1 MKTFLFKRIH
11 SHKYVYFL
19 VIALSVTANLFSQ
32 EANISTEFSQEGTL
46 YKNFNDFSKVLAQF
60 ESNEPC
66 IVIDYF
72 GKDTFKV
79 KYKDWIG
86 YVDSQYLVFTEAITD
101 LFYAYQEKERIKTL
115 EAEKKRKEHIQEVVS
130 ENEEA
135 NRELALKELAKKEE
149 ALRIEKKRQDSV
161 AKLNAETTKKV
172 EAKASVKKQEADV
185 KEPKGKRL
193 DKTSNICDF
202 SINEFDPI
210 DRVEIIRINPETLT
224 KNLTV
229 ELFKRGK
236 SKSVFFNLFE
246 DLGCTSYLPGNR
258 SYVKVTL
265 ENNQTITFY
274 HSWDMDCGEFS
285 LKGTISNSQIRSLIN
300 SPIKSI
306 FLKGTKQSRNLVDI
320 DYKTFFIEKLGC
332 LD

>member
-11 SHKYVYFL
+11 LNKYVYFL
-19 VIALSVTANLFSQ
+19 VISLSITANLFSQ
-32 EANISTEFSQEGTL
+32 EASISTEFSQEGIL
-46 YKNFNDFSKVLAQF
+46 YKNFNNFSKVLVHF

-72 GKDTFKV
+72 GKDIFKV
-79 KYKDWIG
+79 KYKDWTG
-86 YVDSQYLVFTEAITD
+86 YVDSQYLVFTDAITD
-101 LFYAYQEKERIKTL
+101 LFYAYQERERIKTI

-135 NRELALKELAKKEE
+135 NRQLALKELAKKEE
-149 ALRIEKKRQDSV
+149 ALKIQKKRQDSI
-161 AKLNAETTKKV
+161 AKLYAETTKKA
-172 EAKASVKKQEADV
+172 EGKTSLKNQEVDV
-185 KEPKGKRL
+185 KEPKVKRI
-193 DKTSNICDF
+193 DKTSNTCDF

-210 DRVEIIRINPETLT
+210 DRVEIVRINPETLS

-236 SKSVFFNLFE
+236 IKNVFFNLFE

-258 SYVKVTL
+258 SFVKVTL

-285 LKGTISNSQIRSLIN
+285 LKGNISNSQIRSLKN

-306 FLKGTKQSRNLVDI
+306 FLKGTKLSRNIVDI
-320 DYKTFFIEKLGC
+320 DYKTFFIDKLNC
-332 LD
+332 ID